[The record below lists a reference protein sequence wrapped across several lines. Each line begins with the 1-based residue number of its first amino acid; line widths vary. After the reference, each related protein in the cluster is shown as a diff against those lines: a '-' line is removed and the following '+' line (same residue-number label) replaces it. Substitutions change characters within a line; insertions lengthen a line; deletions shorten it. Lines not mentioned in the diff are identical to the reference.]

1 MKLTQCVLLFFLV
14 TLLVACDKNG
24 KSETDT
30 SSEAKSA
37 QPTDLLHL
45 DKNRQALAGL
55 NIEVVQVKSLR
66 QTITVPGRVDFNQR
80 RVAHLTSRV
89 AGRVEQVYAFLGDK
103 VQANTLLATV
113 YSHEYLTAQSE
124 FIQAEERLKQAEAR
138 RDSTELATAHAIY
151 ESARRKL
158 LVIGATEQDLDEIAQ
173 THVTKT
179 LLEVRAPFTGTV
191 TAANEIWGHFIE
203 VGADLFHVA
212 DLSTLWVIVD
222 IYEKDLPKIKP
233 GIEAMVEVA
242 AYPDERFTGYLMTI
256 FDVLDE
262 KTRTVKGRVEVRNPS
277 GKLKPQ
283 MFATVTL
290 QTGTTAD
297 MIVVPS
303 KAVQTE
309 GESWFVFVA
318 IDDSSFAK
326 RVVQPGRQLNDEVE
340 ITDGLRP
347 GERIVTDGAFI
358 LKSEIAKATFGE
370 E

>member
-1 MKLTQCVLLFFLV
+1 M
-14 TLLVACDKNG
+14 
-24 KSETDT
+24 
-30 SSEAKSA
+30 
-37 QPTDLLHL
+37 
-45 DKNRQALAGL
+45 
-55 NIEVVQVKSLR
+55 KSLR

-80 RVAHLTSRV
+80 RVTHLTSRV
-89 AGRVEQVYAFLGDK
+89 AGRVEQVYAFLGDR
-103 VQANTLLATV
+103 VQANALLATI
-113 YSHEYLTAQSE
+113 YSHDYLTAQAE
-124 FIQAEERLKQAEAR
+124 FIQAEERLKQINAR
-138 RDSTELATAHAIY
+138 GDSVEMVTAHAIY

-158 LVIGATEQDLDEIAQ
+158 FIIGATEQDLDEIAQ

-191 TAANEIWGHFIE
+191 TAANEIWGHVVE

-222 IYEKDLPKIKP
+222 TYEKDLSKVRP
-233 GIEAMVEVA
+233 GIGSVVEVA
-242 AYPDERFTGYLMTI
+242 AYPDEQFTGYLTTI

-262 KTRTVKGRVEVRNPS
+262 KTRTIKGRVEVRNPS

-290 QTGTTAD
+290 QTGTVSD
-297 MIVVPS
+297 IIVVPS

-309 GESWFVFVA
+309 GETRFVFV
-318 IDDSSFAK
+318 ILDDSSFVK
-326 RVVQPGRQLNDEVE
+326 RVVQPGRQVNGEVE
-340 ITDGLRP
+340 IADGLKL

-358 LKSEIAKATFGE
+358 LKSELAKSTFGE